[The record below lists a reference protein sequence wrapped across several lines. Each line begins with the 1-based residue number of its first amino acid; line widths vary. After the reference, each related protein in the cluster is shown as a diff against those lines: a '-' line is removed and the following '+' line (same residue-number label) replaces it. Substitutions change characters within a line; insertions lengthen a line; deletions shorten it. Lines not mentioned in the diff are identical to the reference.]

1 MTKPAIILIAI
12 VAFGLSGIA
21 TSTASAGGFGFY
33 VASPGYGYSVG
44 AGHGFYG
51 GYRTAYYGGRG
62 YCDDGWDRDHE
73 WHDTSHYDYH
83 PPTVVRHRNHFH
95 YVPGHYDFHRT
106 GHLHHYH
113 P

>member
-12 VAFGLSGIA
+12 VALGLSSIA
-21 TSTASAGGFGFY
+21 TSTANAGGFGFY
-33 VASPGYGYSVG
+33 ISSPGYGYSVG
-44 AGHGFYG
+44 AGNGYYG
-51 GYRTAYYGGRG
+51 GYRTAYYPN
-62 YCDDGWDRDHE
+62 GWDSDHG

-95 YVPGHYDFHRT
+95 VVPGHYDYHET
-106 GHLHHYH
+106 GHWHHYH